1 LAQALPYEF
10 DMKTTLVIILAL
22 ITTTSWAFSF
32 RFNTSGGNADV
43 AKSAPEEWKD
53 LLNPKTN
60 RFWKEGNHV
69 PDEGFLLLAKNPTN
83 KAYAK
88 YWLLRNEIKAEQL
101 TIIQATV
108 DEAQREL
115 FLEGKLKDRYYQ
127 FGKGNRV
134 TTKKTSLPLN
144 QTPNLSKT
152 DLKKLNY
159 YFIFSSTCPHCS
171 ELAKKIKNLPDV
183 RPLQAD
189 QKGIKHFAGLIQSS
203 RATPETLS
211 NYAPDGV
218 VPVVVIHN
226 PKTNAATKIVG
237 NKSLEDYLAASAQIL
252 KE

>member
-1 LAQALPYEF
+1 
-10 DMKTTLVIILAL
+10 MKTIFIIFLVTV
-22 ITTTSWAFSF
+22 TTNSWAFF
-32 RFNTSGGNADV
+32 RFNTLGGNSEV
-43 AKSAPEEWKD
+43 SKSAPEEWKE
-53 LLNPKTN
+53 LLDPKTN

-101 TIIQATV
+101 ALIQATV

-115 FLEGKLKDRYYQ
+115 FLEGKLKDRYFQ
-127 FGKGNRV
+127 FGRGSR
-134 TTKKTSLPLN
+134 TTKTAALPIN
-144 QTPNLSKT
+144 QTPNVSKA
-152 DLKKLNY
+152 DLKRLNF

-171 ELAKKIKNLPDV
+171 DLAKKMKSLPDV

-189 QKGIKHFAGLIQSS
+189 KKPIKQFEGLIQSS
-203 RATPETLS
+203 RATPETLA

-237 NKSLEDYLAASAQIL
+237 NKTLEEYLSASAQIL